1 MNISRYNQL
10 VFLGI
15 RYDNRD
21 YSFYINVVNPC
32 CIDLLVCR
40 GTNKHIRAS
49 VDTAGLFSQKI
60 PFTDSNPTAA
70 YDGFCVQS
78 FFYYDVFLITNQRAI
93 SIMLTAFFICTFLLI
108 VFDMLILGR
117 NAPALSLL
125 LCCPYYLS
133 YPVSQLYSFREV
145 KVGKFAEKLS
155 RFIIIGHRCLFLVGK
170 ISQMYPLSVKSN
182 SRTPSFISTSPNNTP
197 L

>member
-1 MNISRYNQL
+1 M

-21 YSFYINVVNPC
+21 YSFYRNVVNSC
-32 CIDLLVCR
+32 CVDLLVCW

-49 VDTAGLFSQKI
+49 VDTAGLFSKKI

-70 YDGFCVQS
+70 YDGLCVQS

-93 SIMLTAFFICTFLLI
+93 SFSLTAFFICTFLLI

-117 NAPALSLL
+117 NALTLTVFLPHTICIKELAVANVQPAATDH
-125 LCCPYYLS
+125 
-133 YPVSQLYSFREV
+133 
-145 KVGKFAEKLS
+145 G
-155 RFIIIGHRCLFLVGK
+155 
-170 ISQMYPLSVKSN
+170 M
-182 SRTPSFISTSPNNTP
+182 SPTVIFSAFGN
-197 L
+197 LE

>member
-1 MNISRYNQL
+1 LIKEKIGFKPILSVVL
-10 VFLGI
+10 LGI

-21 YSFYINVVNPC
+21 YTFCSNVVNPC
-32 CIDLLVCR
+32 CIDLLVCW

-49 VDTAGLFSQKI
+49 VDTAGLFSKKI

-70 YDGFCVQS
+70 YDGLCVQS

-117 NAPALSLL
+117 NAPALSLFYAAHTIFL
-125 LCCPYYLS
+125 IQSRSSILS
-133 YPVSQLYSFREV
+133 
-145 KVGKFAEKLS
+145 GKL
-155 RFIIIGHRCLFLVGK
+155 R
-170 ISQMYPLSVKSN
+170 
-182 SRTPSFISTSPNNTP
+182 
-197 L
+197 

>member
-1 MNISRYNQL
+1 LNLSRYHYL

-21 YSFYINVVNPC
+21 YTFYINVVNPC
-32 CIDLLVCR
+32 CIDLLVCW

-49 VDTAGLFSQKI
+49 VDTAGLFSKKI

-70 YDGFCVQS
+70 YDGLCVQS

-93 SIMLTAFFICTFLLI
+93 SFALTAFFCTLCP
-108 VFDMLILGR
+108 LILG
-117 NAPALSLL
+117 ALMSR
-125 LCCPYYLS
+125 CPDNLS
-133 YPVSQLYSFREV
+133 YPVSHLYSFRKV

-155 RFIIIGHRCLFLVGK
+155 RFIIISNRCLF
-170 ISQMYPLSVKSN
+170 
-182 SRTPSFISTSPNNTP
+182 FFTSHYIHKGTRCGECTACRHRPRDEPNCY
-197 L
+197 LFRLRES